1 MPFGD
6 NEKPFVHQ
14 CQGGYNLKSRHFKFF
29 LKDIHSTSK
38 KQAFLRSFKKSLSAR
53 SNAAEQQARGQLRKN
68 LQSSSHLHVRR
79 NARRSLCNGLCPQLL
94 SLFLHCN
101 ESACAR
107 KRHER
112 SPRAFEKRRAPHARF
127 RKKLLFKIIEESI
140 LNQPKRVRGEFL
152 GKLKI
157 RDQLCDRH
165 EIGSCKEKDTPSV
178 ARRLTGRR

>member
-53 SNAAEQQARGQLRKN
+53 SNATEQQARGQLRKN

-127 RKKLLFKIIEESI
+127 RKNS
-140 LNQPKRVRGEFL
+140 FL
-152 GKLKI
+152 K
-157 RDQLCDRH
+157 
-165 EIGSCKEKDTPSV
+165 S
-178 ARRLTGRR
+178 